1 MKKIIFL
8 FAATSLTLFGMSYS
22 QFKKN
27 VLRHSKILQS
37 NQLNLSASKQE
48 NTILMRP
55 SNPTLE
61 LEVSQFNPEFGDTR
75 PGYRATYGQAIR
87 TGGFYDSLS
96 QKAVAQKILQE
107 AYVSEGEAGFLR
119 ELERLY
125 TEYVYQNH
133 LYTLL
138 QQDLKISQRVA
149 NIAKDRYE
157 SGAESRAQYI
167 QAKTEAMMAKTEI
180 LSVKR
185 EVTVIYY
192 QMLGLAGFDKRVSL
206 QKSFIYPVSAKITI
220 STTNSPLSKILS
232 AKKERFAAEAAVN
245 DRSLKSFS
253 LFGELEK
260 EPDQSIAR
268 IGISVPIPFFNR
280 NKEEKALAT
289 IKMRQ
294 AELDRQQLQHNET
307 MQRRSLANSIRELSA
322 QYHALR
328 VLEKEQNELLGL
340 FEEGYRI
347 SKGSLLDLMI
357 TKRRLIGTRKELL
370 RTQKLAND
378 QRIQLNYIQGKYN
391 D

>member
-220 STTNSPLSKILS
+220 GTNS
-232 AKKERFAAEAAVN
+232 
-245 DRSLKSFS
+245 KS
-253 LFGELEK
+253 
-260 EPDQSIAR
+260 P
-268 IGISVPIPFFNR
+268 SV
-280 NKEEKALAT
+280 
-289 IKMRQ
+289 
-294 AELDRQQLQHNET
+294 
-307 MQRRSLANSIRELSA
+307 
-322 QYHALR
+322 
-328 VLEKEQNELLGL
+328 
-340 FEEGYRI
+340 
-347 SKGSLLDLMI
+347 I
-357 TKRRLIGTRKELL
+357 T
-370 RTQKLAND
+370 
-378 QRIQLNYIQGKYN
+378 
-391 D
+391 